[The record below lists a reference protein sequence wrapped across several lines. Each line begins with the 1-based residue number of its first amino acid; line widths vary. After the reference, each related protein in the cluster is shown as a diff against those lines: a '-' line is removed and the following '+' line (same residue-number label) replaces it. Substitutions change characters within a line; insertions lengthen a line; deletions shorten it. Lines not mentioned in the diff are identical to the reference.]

1 MTDTTIIT
9 TDSIIFMSKK
19 FINADDLLGLQEYFK
34 ETQSVDF
41 DSEPSWDYI
50 FQKVYL
56 HACLKK
62 RNSIADWLKI
72 EIFPQ
77 LGAIQQIAL
86 RQIFSYGQVLKSRS
100 TLFRG

>member
-1 MTDTTIIT
+1 MTDSSIT
-9 TDSIIFMSKK
+9 ATDNIIFVSKQ
-19 FINADDLLGLQEYFK
+19 FINSDDLLGLQEYFK
-34 ETQSVDF
+34 ETQSTEF
-41 DSEPSWDYI
+41 ESEPSWDYI

-62 RNSIADWLKI
+62 RNSMAEWLKT

-86 RQIFSYGQVLKSRS
+86 RQIFSYGHALKSRS